1 MSLEKGIKNFEKQ
14 DFNTALRFLDEVI
27 KKDSKNTK
35 ALYYRCV
42 TNRRLNRLEE
52 SLKDVDLALFIL
64 PTNADLI
71 SEKAVTLLHLSRKEE
86 SLTLLNKAVL
96 LDPENPYRYSSRA
109 FVLDSLGKIDE
120 AIKDYQ
126 RSIELDPEDAVAH
139 NNLGMLQEKKG
150 KMNEANYHF
159 KKADKI
165 VGYEGPKTSISELP
179 KEIITEPVVSKKIEP
194 IKTTS
199 ENKTLTFSVFL
210 TTLKRVLF
218 DVEERKNFILFIK
231 KGLKV

>member
-14 DFNTALRFLDEVI
+14 DFETALRFFNEAL

-52 SLKDVDLALFIL
+52 SLKDIDYALFLL

-71 SEKAVTLLHLSRKEE
+71 SEKAVTLLHLKRKEE

-96 LDPENPYRYSSRA
+96 LDPDNPYRYSSRA
-109 FVLDSLGKIDE
+109 FVLDSLGKVEE

-126 RSIELDPEDAVAH
+126 RTIELDPEDAVAH
-139 NNLGMLQEKKG
+139 NNLGMLQEKQG
-150 KMNEANYHF
+150 RMNEANFHF

-165 VGYEGPKTSISELP
+165 VGYDGPKNEFKDIS
-179 KEIITEPVVSKKIEP
+179 KEIITEPVFAKKIE
-194 IKTTS
+194 S
-199 ENKTLTFSVFL
+199 EKIPTQNNRLTFSVFL
-210 TTLKRVLF
+210 TTLKKVLF
-218 DVEERKNFILFIK
+218 DSEERKNFISFIK